1 MSNFLNQIPEMPVA
15 DWVESLMDVVTE
27 SFSGAFKFIQNSVE
41 FLMEGMT
48 DVLVFI
54 PPIVFILIIAL
65 LAFLAT
71 GKKFGLAVFSIL
83 GLLFIYNQGLWEQ
96 LMNTF
101 TLVLFSSLIAIIL
114 GVPIGILM
122 SKNKAAEEIIKP
134 ILDFMQTMPGF
145 VYLIP
150 AVAFFG
156 IGVVPGVFASVI
168 FALPPTVRFTNL
180 GIRQVPKELVE
191 AADSYGSTPSQKLF
205 KVELPLAKATIMA
218 GVNQTVLLS
227 LSMVV
232 IASMIGAPGLGREV
246 LTALQRAQVGDG
258 FVAGLSLVIFA
269 IIVDRL
275 TQSFNRKAKA

>member
-48 DVLVFI
+48 DVLVVI